1 MSYTF
6 SIIKPDSVRD
16 GFSDQIIAR
25 INSNKFKVI
34 SIKLITLDK
43 HTAQEF
49 YAVHKTK
56 DFYDNLIAFM
66 TSGPCIVLAL
76 EKSNAVENF
85 RELIGDTDPAKAE
98 LGTIRSL
105 FGKSIENNAIHG
117 ADSDQNAKKEILF
130 FFPELVNLFK

>member
-25 INSNKFKVI
+25 INNNKFKVI
-34 SIKLITLDK
+34 GIKLITLNK
-43 HTAQEF
+43 TTAEEF
-49 YAVHKTK
+49 YSVHKTK
-56 DFYDNLIAFM
+56 DFYDNLISFM
-66 TSGPCIVLAL
+66 TSGHCIVMAL
-76 EKSNAVENF
+76 EKTNAVENF
-85 RELIGDTDPAKAE
+85 RQLIGDTDPANAE

-130 FFPELVNLFK
+130 FFPELANLFK